1 MIFTTNFVL
10 HLHVLVSLKMERN
23 QCLPLGMVEGRL
35 KSEINRVLKKRF
47 EEQTEI
53 KLTIEEYIILQLLNR
68 ESDEVIQK
76 SVAERLG
83 KDKSAI
89 MRLIVSLEE
98 KELIIRVCCKEDRR
112 KNQLIVT
119 KSGKKIIEQYQKI
132 ESELIEKLEKGISTT
147 DLEIFYR
154 VIDKIRNNAEVCN

>member
-1 MIFTTNFVL
+1 M
-10 HLHVLVSLKMERN
+10 
-23 QCLPLGMVEGRL
+23 
-35 KSEINRVLKKRF
+35 
-47 EEQTEI
+47 
-53 KLTIEEYIILQLLNR
+53 
-68 ESDEVIQK
+68 
-76 SVAERLG
+76 AERLG